1 MNSLY
6 IKQTE
11 DTPLIDFNADKGKC
25 EIIGNSIP
33 ENTHLFYEPILNW
46 LDNYIEN
53 PQPSTEFNFQMKMIS
68 SSSSKLFFDI
78 INKIDNLNEN
88 SNCCVK
94 VNWMYSI
101 YDEEIREIGVDYKD
115 AMNVPFEIVL
125 IEEKKS

>member
-33 ENTHLFYEPILNW
+33 ENTHVFYDPILEW
-46 LDNYIEN
+46 LDNYIKN
-53 PQPSTEFNFQMKMIS
+53 PHVCTEFNFQMKMIS

-78 INKIDNLNEN
+78 LSKIDLLNEN
-88 SNCCVK
+88 KEASVN
-94 VNWMYSI
+94 VNWYYSI
-101 YDEEIREIGVDYKD
+101 YDDEIREIGLDYKES
-115 AMNVPFEIVL
+115 MNVPFYIIL
-125 IEEKKS
+125 NEE

>member
-11 DTPLIDFNADKGKC
+11 DTPLINFNADKGKC
-25 EIIGNSIP
+25 QIIGNSIP
-33 ENTHLFYEPILNW
+33 ENTHVFYDPILEW

-53 PQPSTEFNFQMKMIS
+53 PQPTTEFNFQMKMIS

-78 INKIDNLNEN
+78 LNRIDLLNEN
-88 SNCCVK
+88 TKTCVK

-101 YDEEIREIGVDYKD
+101 YDDEIRDIGVDYKD
-115 AMNVPFEIVL
+115 FMNVPFDIVL
-125 IEEKKS
+125 IED

>member
-11 DTPLIDFNADKGKC
+11 DTPLIDFNSDEGKC

-33 ENTHLFYEPILNW
+33 ENTYLFYDPILDW

-53 PQPSTEFNFQMKMIS
+53 PQPCTEFNFQMKMIS
-68 SSSSKLFFDI
+68 SSSSKFFFEI
-78 INKIDNLNEN
+78 LSKIDILNEN
-88 SNCCVK
+88 TKADVK

-115 AMNVPFEIVL
+115 SMNVPFDIVL
-125 IEEKKS
+125 IEEE